1 MLSSGLE
8 DREKERLLKFFL
20 TKGKL
25 WYNEPEG
32 TYLFSFDERDIK
44 VPEETAQT
52 IIKANDNYLNS
63 ILWLI

>member
-25 WYNEPEG
+25 WYNEPENLV
-32 TYLFSFDERDIK
+32 TLCKECHKEVHKEINIK
-44 VPEETAQT
+44 
-52 IIKANDNYLNS
+52 
-63 ILWLI
+63 